1 MRRANLLRSIARLLD
16 EGTELKDAAY
26 MWSRHRWMIPYAVFA
41 ALAVFL
47 TSEWAG
53 FTETPTRVALGFA
66 AGAIAVNATTDYRV
80 LARTSR
86 GLVLLKSSRIRQY
99 ATEVLER
106 LPKSTTIEVVGGTV
120 LATDWQVGD
129 AVYTVP
135 KSSEQAI
142 QRIAQS

>member
-1 MRRANLLRSIARLLD
+1 MRRAILFRSVARFLD
-16 EGTELKDAAY
+16 EGTELQEAAF
-26 MWSRHRWMIPYAVFA
+26 MWTRHRWMVPYAIIA

-53 FTETPTRVALGFA
+53 FTELSTRVALAFA

-80 LARTSR
+80 LARTTR
-86 GLVLLKSSRIRQY
+86 GLLLLKASRIRQY
-99 ATEVLER
+99 ATGLIEW
-106 LPKSTTIEVVGGTV
+106 LPASTQIEVVGGTV
-120 LATDWQVGD
+120 LATDWQVGE

>member
-1 MRRANLLRSIARLLD
+1 MRRANLFRSIVRLLD
-16 EGTELKDAAY
+16 EGTELHDAAY

-41 ALAVFL
+41 ALSVFL

-53 FTETPTRVALGFA
+53 FTQIPTRVALGFA

-80 LARTSR
+80 IARTSR
-86 GLVLLKSSRIRQY
+86 GLVLLRSSRIRQF
-99 ATEVLER
+99 AKEILER
-106 LPKSTTIEVVGGTV
+106 LPPSTTIELVGGTV
-120 LATDWQVGD
+120 VATDWQIGD

-142 QRIAQS
+142 QRIAQP

>member
-1 MRRANLLRSIARLLD
+1 MRRATLFRSIARLLD
-16 EGTELKDAAY
+16 EGTELHDAAY
-26 MWSRHRWMIPYAVFA
+26 MWSRHRWMIPYAVLA
-41 ALAVFL
+41 ALAVFV

-53 FTETPTRVALGFA
+53 FTEIPTRVALGFA

-80 LARTSR
+80 LAHTSR

-99 ATEVLER
+99 AKEILER
-106 LPKSTTIEVVGGTV
+106 IPESTTIEAVGGTV